1 MTNIRE
7 QLEPTIQ
14 SFIKGLNSIEQKT
27 IDTQKDIE
35 LELSLSKKINLSL
48 KDQEKEQNKE
58 HRDRQE
64 KLQVEIERFKDL
76 QASVQ
81 LEIDRYRSLQNDM
94 NRDARTVRDLVKNT
108 EAERQVAEAQR
119 RKLDSSIKDYSDK
132 TNILKA
138 DFNSLEQRTK
148 VVIDRE
154 AKSKA
159 KEREL
164 LKKEE
169 KLIGDNNALSIR
181 EIELKTKFKD
191 LELEQKRA
199 NV

>member
-35 LELSLSKKINLSL
+35 LELSLSKKITLSL